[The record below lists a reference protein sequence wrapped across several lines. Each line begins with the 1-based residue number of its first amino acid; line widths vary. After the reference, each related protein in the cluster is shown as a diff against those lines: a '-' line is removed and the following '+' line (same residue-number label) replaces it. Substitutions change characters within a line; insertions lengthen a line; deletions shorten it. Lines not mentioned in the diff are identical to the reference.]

1 MLLLGQDGSIMARI
15 HAMWDPP
22 GNALVDKYIIRW
34 KESLQSTWFED
45 TSTGESVVLAPC
57 KTGVAY
63 DIVVEAV
70 SAFGYRSAQ
79 LQMWGYVCVGK
90 DQPPSK
96 VQNFRATR
104 RATDILLAWDAIP
117 DLDRA
122 GYEVR
127 VGDNW
132 DTATVLVTDYAATQL
147 AWTTDSGGSYNFL
160 IRAKDTSGNYSLL
173 PTIVS
178 LLLTGP
184 SPVSGVIA
192 VQSGNRVDLRWDPNP
207 EDNITDYEVREG
219 ATWAT
224 AIFLAK
230 VKSTTYAATAGAS
243 GTRLFWL
250 KAIASPGIYSDK
262 ATFCTTDIAQS
273 DNVNILYT
281 TDEVAT
287 GFQGTKYNMVK
298 YGTNVLRMDDGKTVS
313 EYMFSVA
320 LPDVF
325 QAQNS
330 LFIGLDAIVDDKTTW
345 AQSTFPWKDPIAN
358 KQWVTQGDIA
368 SIKYSLQLATSVGLP
383 ADVLY
388 QWRLDNGLT
397 YAGVGEDGAATE
409 QQTISYKPSKYGAG
423 LWCQVAPLQPAPTKV
438 TYSTNVPNNFSCS
451 FWISPD
457 DLTDKVFMTFKGRN
471 NTFIRVGYTASTLSL
486 YAIDHNGKK
495 VSMPIG
501 LEVGERYLVGFS
513 QGTNERKI
521 YFGKEDGAWYRASI
535 AQPGIGATINV
546 SLY

>member
-1 MLLLGQDGSIMARI
+1 
-15 HAMWDPP
+15 
-22 GNALVDKYIIRW
+22 
-34 KESLQSTWFED
+34 
-45 TSTGESVVLAPC
+45 
-57 KTGVAY
+57 
-63 DIVVEAV
+63 
-70 SAFGYRSAQ
+70 
-79 LQMWGYVCVGK
+79 
-90 DQPPSK
+90 
-96 VQNFRATR
+96 
-104 RATDILLAWDAIP
+104 
-117 DLDRA
+117 
-122 GYEVR
+122 
-127 VGDNW
+127 
-132 DTATVLVTDYAATQL
+132 
-147 AWTTDSGGSYNFL
+147 
-160 IRAKDTSGNYSLL
+160 
-173 PTIVS
+173 
-178 LLLTGP
+178 
-184 SPVSGVIA
+184 
-192 VQSGNRVDLRWDPNP
+192 
-207 EDNITDYEVREG
+207 
-219 ATWAT
+219 
-224 AIFLAK
+224 
-230 VKSTTYAATAGAS
+230 
-243 GTRLFWL
+243 
-250 KAIASPGIYSDK
+250 
-262 ATFCTTDIAQS
+262 
-273 DNVNILYT
+273 
-281 TDEVAT
+281 
-287 GFQGTKYNMVK
+287 MVK

-438 TYSTNVPNNFSCS
+438 TYSTNVPNN
-451 FWISPD
+451 
-457 DLTDKVFMTFKGRN
+457 
-471 NTFIRVGYTASTLSL
+471 TFIRVGYTASTLSL

-513 QGTNERKI
+513 QATNERKI